1 MQPPVN
7 QPRLKNPFAVRDGA
21 VITIS
26 DISERERG
34 LDCNCYCPHC
44 HGRFEARLGAIR
56 IHHFSHLSGGCDEEA
71 AFVSGLYSLF
81 LEYIVNNDVVIPK
94 LSVFWAYSKH
104 AYTKEDFFERI
115 SYVPTMGRNN
125 EELLLNQKQLRFE
138 SAEIAHKNN
147 LPCAILAHCKG
158 RTLAFCLVPPPTVCK
173 TYSAKAYKEISSLA
187 VDLHTLDFNA
197 MNREQLFESFARK
210 LRSAR
215 WLFNC
220 RTIDALE
227 KINQKN
233 SQWQETVAIEEE
245 RKKEERKKRQRN
257 WQLVHEADVY
267 SQKHSQKS
275 EDNTPNGVFRVQKRE
290 EKSASLRREDQ
301 LKKGL
306 CEVKSK
312 FTQQDEPIRDS
323 YGQRW
328 VQCKMCGKIKPDYEF
343 PSYGGRGSVN
353 LGVCKACTKKDTK

>member
-44 HGRFEARLGAIR
+44 HGRFEARLGEIR

-81 LEYIVNNDVVIPK
+81 MEYIVNNDVVIPK

-104 AYTKEDFFERI
+104 AYTKEAFFERI
-115 SYVPTMGRNN
+115 SYVTTMGRYN
-125 EELLLNQKQLRFE
+125 EELLLNQTQLRFE

-197 MNREQLFESFARK
+197 MNREQLFESFAQK
-210 LRSAR
+210 LRFAK
-215 WLFNC
+215 WLFNS
-220 RTIDALE
+220 RAIDALDRV
-227 KINQKN
+227 NQKN
-233 SQWQETVAIEEE
+233 SQWQEKVAIEEE
-245 RKKEERKKRQRN
+245 QKKKQRN
-257 WQLVHEADVY
+257 WQPAHESDGY
-267 SQKHSQKS
+267 SRKHSQKS
-275 EDNTPNGVFRVQKRE
+275 KDSTPNEVVRE
-290 EKSASLRREDQ
+290 QNQVENTAFLNREDQ
-301 LKKGL
+301 LKKGF

-328 VQCKMCGKIKPDYEF
+328 VQCKMCGKIKPDFEF

-353 LGVCKACTKKDTK
+353 LGVCKECTKKDTK